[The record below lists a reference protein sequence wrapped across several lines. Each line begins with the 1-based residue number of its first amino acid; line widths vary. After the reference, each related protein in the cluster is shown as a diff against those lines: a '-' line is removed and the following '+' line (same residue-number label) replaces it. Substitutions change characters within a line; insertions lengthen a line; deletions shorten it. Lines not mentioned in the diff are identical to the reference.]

1 MSEIALT
8 QEEIEAL
15 LRASDSGEAASSARR
30 EGKDGPALHRLLYS
44 ATLAG
49 SAALEVA
56 LGAKVKI
63 DPPAVSPAPGH
74 DGRAHVVLPV
84 SDAGGGYLHI
94 LISTPVAHAMLDLLC
109 GGHGVRQDELSASQ
123 VKTVGEVLGEL
134 VRDFASHLS
143 AVNQRPVELTLG
155 EPSLLE
161 AGDYSGWLAE
171 LKPELRLVYPWLV
184 GDSVRGFMEQ
194 WYSRAVLE
202 TLSLAPA
209 PTGQRRSSSAA
220 PVSIRPPAFEPLQA
234 SPSRPGGTN
243 LDLLLDVPLEV
254 TVELGRTRRS
264 VKDVL
269 SLGIGSVLDI
279 EKLAGEAVE
288 VLVNGKLVARGEV
301 VVIDDNFGVR
311 ITDILSPQDRVK
323 KLGE

>member
-15 LRASDSGEAASSARR
+15 LRASDSGETPAPGRR
-30 EGKDGPALHRLLYS
+30 EGKDGPALNRLLYS

-49 SAALEVA
+49 SAALEAA

-74 DGRAHVVLPV
+74 DGRAHLVLPV
-84 SDAGGGYLHI
+84 TDAGGGYLHL
-94 LISTPVAHAMLDLLC
+94 LISTPVAQAMLDLLC
-109 GGHGVRQDELSASQ
+109 GGHGVKQDELLASQ

-134 VRDFASHLS
+134 VRDFAAHLS

-155 EPSLLE
+155 EPSVLE

-184 GDSVRGFMEQ
+184 GDSARGFMEQ
-194 WYSRAVLE
+194 WYSRAMLE
-202 TLSLAPA
+202 ALAVSPGPA
-209 PTGQRRSSSAA
+209 APRRAA
-220 PVSIRPPAFEPLQA
+220 HGPVSIRPPAFEPLQA
-234 SPSRPGGTN
+234 GPVRPGGTN
-243 LDLLLDVPLEV
+243 LDLLLDVPLQV

-264 VKDVL
+264 VKEVL
-269 SLGIGSVLDI
+269 ALGIGSVLDI